1 MEEAEP
7 LLYAL
12 ESATQVSEYKLSNA
26 ERIRTLK
33 LVTTSLVW

>member
-12 ESATQVSEYKLSNA
+12 ESASQVSAYKLSNPQRA
-26 ERIRTLK
+26 G
-33 LVTTSLVW
+33 V